1 MKRITF
7 YISLLG
13 IVALLWAG
21 ATIVEFKAEPGQ
33 NKIILQW
40 KTSHEQNVVKFVVE
54 RAGDNRHFVAIGEVN
69 ARGPGFTYRFVD
81 DQLGKVQN
89 MFYYRLRIVD
99 SDGSYQ
105 FTDSLP
111 VIYNISGISR
121 SWGSIKALF
130 R

>member
-1 MKRITF
+1 MKRLSI
-7 YISLLG
+7 YILVLVG
-13 IVALLWAG
+13 VAWLWAD
-21 ATIVEFKAEPGQ
+21 ATVVEFKAEPAQ

-54 RAGDNRHFVAIGEVN
+54 RSTDNKHFGAVGEVT

-81 DQLGKVQN
+81 DQLGKMN
-89 MFYYRLRIVD
+89 SLFYYRLRIVN
-99 SDGSYQ
+99 SDGSSQY
-105 FTDSLP
+105 TDSLP
-111 VIYNISGISR
+111 VIPNISGISR